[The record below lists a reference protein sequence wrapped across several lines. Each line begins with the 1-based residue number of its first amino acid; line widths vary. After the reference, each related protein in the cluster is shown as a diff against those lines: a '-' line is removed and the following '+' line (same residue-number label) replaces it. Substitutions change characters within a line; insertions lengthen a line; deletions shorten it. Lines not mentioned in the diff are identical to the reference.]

1 MSYKCVTRGGCP
13 PMVFSTNN
21 QGAPNSGNT
30 NMPGNLITTNG
41 LYATMIT
48 TAFSHRGR
56 IASGNLEDKLSKNSG
71 KKVCISTKP
80 QTKFLSQNLNR
91 FGFKFGAPQGY
102 GEPPRN
108 TFN

>member
-1 MSYKCVTRGGCP
+1 
-13 PMVFSTNN
+13 MVFSQNN

-48 TAFSHRGR
+48 TAFIHRGK
-56 IASGNLEDKLSKNSG
+56 IASGTLEHKLSKNSG
-71 KKVCISTKP
+71 KKICISTRP

-91 FGFKFGAPQGY
+91 FGFKFGSPYGY
-102 GEPPRN
+102 GQPPKN